1 MNKGLSAEISLSQTL
16 LDVLCKSVPNIL
28 FEISRSRIVK
38 ILTDMKS
45 ALNHKDSDIK
55 YVFARV
61 PKSCLNLG

>member
-55 YVFARV
+55 YVIARV